1 MNTELII
8 PENSEVA
15 NAVGAALGYIY
26 ESAEALVRKEKKGNS
41 YCLFLPH
48 EKKEFKTKEEA
59 VAAGL
64 AILKNEVS
72 LKARKSGSENA
83 KITAGCEDIFVDS
96 FGNKNYSRG
105 FGRAGVLVRNSRIA
119 ATGCISGSNY
129 YFVLY

>member
-48 EKKEFKTKEEA
+48 EKREFKTKDEA

-72 LKARKSGSENA
+72 LKAKRSGSENA
-83 KITAGCEDIFVDS
+83 KITAGCEDIFVDA
-96 FGNKNYSRG
+96 FGNSEKSY
-105 FGRAGVLVRNSRIA
+105 VETRITA
-119 ATGCISGSNY
+119 EALGEPM
-129 YFVLY
+129 F